1 MRGAGELWATYTV
14 RLQKPRLYVSVGR
27 QLAFDRHAG
36 TALTVDATPVPLT
49 IDGKQATNILGCK
62 VSGIVHQ
69 AGADVDCNTSI
80 EFPNYMTGVF
90 EVVVSVFLSAGGSA
104 YTVGNG
110 IGFRTGSSIASLPP
124 VQTTGSLE
132 LFPMYLETESKGV
145 AQNWTR
151 DNHSFA
157 VTGSNQGLQDTMVF
171 RSTVEVTPV
180 VNGGSGVSDSTLTFN
195 YFYNNG
201 TSAAGNLDFNT
212 AVTIKPVNNS
222 PPWVFETPAGL
233 KTNIPIAI

>member
-1 MRGAGELWATYTV
+1 M
-14 RLQKPRLYVSVGR
+14 
-27 QLAFDRHAG
+27 AFDRHAG

-157 VTGSNQGLQDTMVF
+157 VTGSNQGLQDTMCLDQLSKLLPSSMAVVVF
-171 RSTVEVTPV
+171 LILLLRLIISIITEHLLLVTFI
-180 VNGGSGVSDSTLTFN
+180 SILLLLL
-195 YFYNNG
+195 
-201 TSAAGNLDFNT
+201 NL
-212 AVTIKPVNNS
+212 IS
-222 PPWVFETPAGL
+222 L
-233 KTNIPIAI
+233 